1 MDTAASPNSLETNT
15 QKQSINGQAS
25 ENLEAWLL
33 SRHILTAS
41 QAELARREGSRLGL
55 SFSEIVQR
63 LGLVSGEELSEFRSV
78 RGQLRTATEFIQ
90 DGQLEGQQLS
100 LRRLSLDA
108 GLRSTLPAE
117 LCEKLTAIP
126 VAERDGRLWIA
137 CANPFD
143 LPTIKRLES
152 AARRTI
158 EVLPASERDIRL
170 AINRNYRVRDE
181 LYEAVGAF
189 IQMDAEALNEQS
201 QDDLPMIRLAEQIL
215 MHAATREASDV
226 HLHPEER
233 FFRIRLRVDGV
244 LEEGL
249 LLPSAIQSAL
259 TARFKIL
266 AGMDIAEDRLP
277 QDGRIRF
284 AVGGEEIDV
293 RVSSLPSSNG
303 ESVVMRLL
311 DQSRLKLELAT
322 LGFSQ
327 TQQSEFEDVLD
338 QPHGVFLITGPTGSG
353 KTTTLYTLLSMVD
366 AEERS
371 VFTLEDPIE
380 YRLPLIRQ
388 TQIKDE
394 IGLSFANGLRTL
406 LRQDPDV
413 ILVGETRDQV
423 TAELMIR
430 AALTGHLV
438 FSTLHTNDAISA
450 VPRLVDLGIPN
461 YLLSSSLLGLSAQRL
476 ARRLC
481 PVCRSKKVIE
491 PEEFVKMGGKIANQE
506 PVEVFEAVGCQACG
520 EKGYSGRISLAEIIR
535 IDSDLRERIDANESS
550 AKLSNYLKEK
560 GVTFMRED
568 GMLKAVG
575 GLTSIDEVTRVVQ
588 LDSSSN
594 RANAE
599 F

>member
-1 MDTAASPNSLETNT
+1 METNP
-15 QKQSINGQAS
+15 QIQSINGQAS

-33 SRHILTAS
+33 SRSILTTS
-41 QAELARREGSRLGL
+41 QAELAQREGARLGL
-55 SFSEIVQR
+55 SFSEVIQR
-63 LGLVSGEELSEFRSV
+63 LGLVTSEELSEFRSM
-78 RGQLRTATEFIQ
+78 RGQLRTATDFIQ

-100 LRRLSLDA
+100 LRRLSLDE
-108 GLRSTLPAE
+108 GLRATLPAE
-117 LCEKLTAIP
+117 LCEKLSAIP

-137 CANPFD
+137 CANPFH
-143 LPTIKRLES
+143 LPTIKRLET
-152 AARRTI
+152 AAQREI
-158 EVLPASERDIRL
+158 EVLPASETDIRL
-170 AINRNYRVRDE
+170 AINRNYKARDE
-181 LYEAVGAF
+181 LYDAVGAF

-201 QDDLPMIRLAEQIL
+201 QDDPPMIRLAEQIL
-215 MHAATREASDV
+215 MHAATREASDI

-249 LLPSAIQSAL
+249 LLPSAIRSAL

-284 AVGGEEIDV
+284 AVGSEEIDV

-322 LGFSQ
+322 LGFSE
-327 TQQSEFEDVLD
+327 TQQREFEDVLE

-413 ILVGETRDQV
+413 ILVGETRDQI

-450 VPRLVDLGIPN
+450 VPRLKDLGIPS
-461 YLLSSSLLGLSAQRL
+461 YLLSSSLIGLSAQRL

-481 PVCRSKKVIE
+481 PVCKS
-491 PEEFVKMGGKIANQE
+491 EESLRPDAWLALGGDPRETNVTVYK
-506 PVEVFEAVGCQACG
+506 AVGCQACSQ
-520 EKGYSGRISLAEIIR
+520 KGYNGRISLAEIIR
-535 IDSDLRERIDANESS
+535 IDSDLRKQIDDLVPTSQL
-550 AKLSNYLKEK
+550 KRYLYEQ
-560 GVTFMRED
+560 GVVLMRKD
-568 GMLKAVG
+568 GLLKAEA
-575 GLTSIDEVTRVVQ
+575 GLTSIEEVGRVIQ
-588 LDSSSN
+588 LE
-594 RANAE
+594 AH
-599 F
+599 

>member
-1 MDTAASPNSLETNT
+1 METNP
-15 QKQSINGQAS
+15 QIQSINGQAS

-33 SRHILTAS
+33 SRSILTTS
-41 QAELARREGSRLGL
+41 QAELAQREGARLGL
-55 SFSEIVQR
+55 SFSEVIQR
-63 LGLVSGEELSEFRSV
+63 LGLVTSEELSEFRSM
-78 RGQLRTATEFIQ
+78 RGQLRTATDFIQ
-90 DGQLEGQQLS
+90 DGQVEGQQLS
-100 LRRLSLDA
+100 LRRLSLDEE
-108 GLRSTLPAE
+108 LRATLPAE
-117 LCEKLTAIP
+117 LCEKLSAIP

-137 CANPFD
+137 CANPFH
-143 LPTIKRLES
+143 LPTIKRLET
-152 AARRTI
+152 AAQREI
-158 EVLPASERDIRL
+158 EVLPASETDIRL
-170 AINRNYRVRDE
+170 AINRNYKARDE
-181 LYEAVGAF
+181 LYDAVGAF

-201 QDDLPMIRLAEQIL
+201 QDDPPMIRLAEQIL
-215 MHAATREASDV
+215 MHAATREASDI

-249 LLPSAIQSAL
+249 LLPSAIRSAL

-284 AVGGEEIDV
+284 AVGSEEIDV

-322 LGFSQ
+322 LGFSE
-327 TQQSEFEDVLD
+327 TQQREFEDVLE

-413 ILVGETRDQV
+413 ILVGETRDQI

-450 VPRLVDLGIPN
+450 VPRLKDLGIPS
-461 YLLSSSLLGLSAQRL
+461 YLLSSSLIGLSAQRL

-481 PVCRSKKVIE
+481 PVCKS
-491 PEEFVKMGGKIANQE
+491 EESLRPDAWLALGGDPRETNVTVYK
-506 PVEVFEAVGCQACG
+506 AVGCQACSQ
-520 EKGYSGRISLAEIIR
+520 KGYNGRISLAEIIR
-535 IDSDLRERIDANESS
+535 IDSDLRKQIDDLVPTSQL
-550 AKLSNYLKEK
+550 KRYLYEQ
-560 GVTFMRED
+560 GAVLMRKD
-568 GMLKAVG
+568 GLLKAEA
-575 GLTSIDEVTRVVQ
+575 GLTSIEEVGRVIQ
-588 LDSSSN
+588 LE
-594 RANAE
+594 AH
-599 F
+599 

>member
-1 MDTAASPNSLETNT
+1 METNP
-15 QKQSINGQAS
+15 QIQSINGQAS

-33 SRHILTAS
+33 SRSILTTS
-41 QAELARREGSRLGL
+41 QAELAQREGARLGL
-55 SFSEIVQR
+55 SFSEVIQR
-63 LGLVSGEELSEFRSV
+63 LGLVTSEELSEFRSM
-78 RGQLRTATEFIQ
+78 RGQLRTATDFIQ

-100 LRRLSLDA
+100 LRRLSLDEE
-108 GLRSTLPAE
+108 LRATLPAE
-117 LCEKLTAIP
+117 LCEKLSAIP

-137 CANPFD
+137 CANPFH
-143 LPTIKRLES
+143 LPTIKRLET
-152 AARRTI
+152 AAQREI
-158 EVLPASERDIRL
+158 EVLPASETDIRL
-170 AINRNYRVRDE
+170 AINRNYKARDE
-181 LYEAVGAF
+181 LYDAVGAF

-201 QDDLPMIRLAEQIL
+201 QDDPPMIRLAEQIL
-215 MHAATREASDV
+215 MHAATREASDI

-249 LLPSAIQSAL
+249 LLPSAIRSAL

-284 AVGGEEIDV
+284 AVGSEEIDV

-322 LGFSQ
+322 LGFSE
-327 TQQSEFEDVLD
+327 TQQREFEDVLE

-413 ILVGETRDQV
+413 ILVGETRDQI

-450 VPRLVDLGIPN
+450 VPRLKDLGIPS
-461 YLLSSSLLGLSAQRL
+461 YLLSSSLIGLSAQRL

-481 PVCRSKKVIE
+481 PVCKS
-491 PEEFVKMGGKIANQE
+491 EESLRPDAWLALGGDPRETNVTVYK
-506 PVEVFEAVGCQACG
+506 AVGCQACSQ
-520 EKGYSGRISLAEIIR
+520 KGYNGRISLAEIIR
-535 IDSDLRERIDANESS
+535 IDSDLRKQIDDLVPTSQL
-550 AKLSNYLKEK
+550 KRYLYEQ
-560 GVTFMRED
+560 GVVLMRKD
-568 GMLKAVG
+568 GLLKAEA
-575 GLTSIDEVTRVVQ
+575 GLTSIEEVGRVIQ
-588 LDSSSN
+588 LE
-594 RANAE
+594 AH
-599 F
+599 

>member
-1 MDTAASPNSLETNT
+1 METNP
-15 QKQSINGQAS
+15 QIQSINGQAS

-33 SRHILTAS
+33 SRSILTTS
-41 QAELARREGSRLGL
+41 QAELAQREGARLGL
-55 SFSEIVQR
+55 SFSEVIQR
-63 LGLVSGEELSEFRSV
+63 LGLVTSEELSEFRSM
-78 RGQLRTATEFIQ
+78 RGQLRTATDFIQ
-90 DGQLEGQQLS
+90 DGQVEGQQLS
-100 LRRLSLDA
+100 LRRLSLDE
-108 GLRSTLPAE
+108 GLRATLPAE
-117 LCEKLTAIP
+117 LCEKLSAIP

-137 CANPFD
+137 CANPFH
-143 LPTIKRLES
+143 LPTIKRLET
-152 AARRTI
+152 AAQREI
-158 EVLPASERDIRL
+158 EVLPASETDIRL
-170 AINRNYRVRDE
+170 AINRNYKARDE
-181 LYEAVGAF
+181 LYDAVGAF

-201 QDDLPMIRLAEQIL
+201 QDDPPMIRLAEQIL
-215 MHAATREASDV
+215 MHAATREASDI

-249 LLPSAIQSAL
+249 LLPSAIRSAL

-284 AVGGEEIDV
+284 AVGSEEIDV

-322 LGFSQ
+322 LGFSE
-327 TQQSEFEDVLD
+327 TQQREFEDVLE

-413 ILVGETRDQV
+413 ILVGETRDQI

-450 VPRLVDLGIPN
+450 VPRLKDLGIPS
-461 YLLSSSLLGLSAQRL
+461 YLLSSSLIGLSAQRL

-481 PVCRSKKVIE
+481 PVCKS
-491 PEEFVKMGGKIANQE
+491 EESLRPDAWLALGGDPRDTNVTVYK
-506 PVEVFEAVGCQACG
+506 AVGCQACSQ
-520 EKGYSGRISLAEIIR
+520 KGYNGRISLAEIIR
-535 IDSDLRERIDANESS
+535 IDSDLRKQIDDLVPTSQL
-550 AKLSNYLKEK
+550 KRYLYEQ
-560 GVTFMRED
+560 GVVLMRKD
-568 GMLKAVG
+568 GLLKAEA
-575 GLTSIDEVTRVVQ
+575 GLTSIEEVGRVIQ
-588 LDSSSN
+588 LE
-594 RANAE
+594 AH
-599 F
+599 

>member
-1 MDTAASPNSLETNT
+1 M
-15 QKQSINGQAS
+15 
-25 ENLEAWLL
+25 
-33 SRHILTAS
+33 SRHILTTS
-41 QAELARREGSRLGL
+41 QAELAQREGARLGL
-55 SFSEIVQR
+55 SFSEVIQR
-63 LGLVSGEELSEFRSV
+63 LGLVASEELSEFRSM
-78 RGQLRTATEFIQ
+78 RGQLRTATDFIQ

-100 LRRLSLDA
+100 LRRLSLDE
-108 GLRSTLPAE
+108 GLRATLPAE
-117 LCEKLTAIP
+117 LCEKLSAIP

-137 CANPFD
+137 CANPFH
-143 LPTIKRLES
+143 LPTIKRLET
-152 AARRTI
+152 AAQREI
-158 EVLPASERDIRL
+158 EVLPASETDIRL
-170 AINRNYRVRDE
+170 AINRNYKARDE
-181 LYEAVGAF
+181 LYDAVGAF

-201 QDDLPMIRLAEQIL
+201 QDDPPMIRLAEQIL

-249 LLPSAIQSAL
+249 LLPSAIRSAL

-284 AVGGEEIDV
+284 AVGSEEIDV

-322 LGFSQ
+322 LGFSE
-327 TQQSEFEDVLD
+327 TQQREFEDVLE

-413 ILVGETRDQV
+413 ILVGETRDQI

-450 VPRLVDLGIPN
+450 VPRLKDLGIPS
-461 YLLSSSLLGLSAQRL
+461 YLLSSSLIGLSAQRL

-481 PVCRSKKVIE
+481 PVCKS
-491 PEEFVKMGGKIANQE
+491 EESLSPDAWLALGGDTRETNVTVYK
-506 PVEVFEAVGCQACG
+506 AVGCQACSQ
-520 EKGYSGRISLAEIIR
+520 KGYNGRISLAEIIR
-535 IDSDLRERIDANESS
+535 IDSDLRKQIDDLVPTSQL
-550 AKLSNYLKEK
+550 KRYLYEQ
-560 GVTFMRED
+560 GAVLMRKD
-568 GMLKAVG
+568 GLLKAEA
-575 GLTSIDEVTRVVQ
+575 GLTSIEEVGRVIQ
-588 LDSSSN
+588 LE
-594 RANAE
+594 AH
-599 F
+599 

>member
-1 MDTAASPNSLETNT
+1 METNP
-15 QKQSINGQAS
+15 QIQSINGQAS

-33 SRHILTAS
+33 SRHILTTS
-41 QAELARREGSRLGL
+41 QAELAQREGARLGL
-55 SFSEIVQR
+55 SFSEVIQR
-63 LGLVSGEELSEFRSV
+63 LGLVTSEELSEFRSM
-78 RGQLRTATEFIQ
+78 RGQLRTATDFIQ
-90 DGQLEGQQLS
+90 DGQVEGQQLS
-100 LRRLSLDA
+100 LRRLSLDE
-108 GLRSTLPAE
+108 GLRATLPAE
-117 LCEKLTAIP
+117 LCEKLSAIP

-137 CANPFD
+137 CANPFH
-143 LPTIKRLES
+143 LPTIKRLET
-152 AARRTI
+152 AAQREI
-158 EVLPASERDIRL
+158 EVLPASETDIRL
-170 AINRNYRVRDE
+170 AINRNYKARDE
-181 LYEAVGAF
+181 LYDAVGAF

-201 QDDLPMIRLAEQIL
+201 QDDPPMIRLAEQIL

-249 LLPSAIQSAL
+249 LLPSAIRSAL

-284 AVGGEEIDV
+284 AVGSEEIDV

-322 LGFSQ
+322 LGFSE
-327 TQQSEFEDVLD
+327 TQQREFEDVLE

-413 ILVGETRDQV
+413 ILVGETRDQI

-450 VPRLVDLGIPN
+450 VPRLKDLGIPS
-461 YLLSSSLLGLSAQRL
+461 YLLSSSLIGLSAQRL

-481 PVCRSKKVIE
+481 PVCKS
-491 PEEFVKMGGKIANQE
+491 EESLRPDAWLALGGDPRENNVTVYK
-506 PVEVFEAVGCQACG
+506 AVGCQACSQ
-520 EKGYSGRISLAEIIR
+520 KGYNGRISLAEIIR
-535 IDSDLRERIDANESS
+535 IDSDLRKQIDDLVPTSQL
-550 AKLSNYLKEK
+550 KRYLYEQ
-560 GVTFMRED
+560 GVVLMRKD
-568 GMLKAVG
+568 GLLKAEA
-575 GLTSIDEVTRVVQ
+575 GLTSIEEVGRVIQ
-588 LDSSSN
+588 LE
-594 RANAE
+594 AH
-599 F
+599 

>member
-1 MDTAASPNSLETNT
+1 M
-15 QKQSINGQAS
+15 
-25 ENLEAWLL
+25 EAWLL
-33 SRHILTAS
+33 SERILTAS
-41 QAELARREGSRLGL
+41 QAELARREGERLGL
-55 SFSEIVQR
+55 NFSEIVQR
-63 LGLVSGEELSEFRSV
+63 LGLVSSEELSQFRSI

-90 DGQLEGQQLS
+90 EGQAKGQQLS
-100 LRRLSLDA
+100 LRRLSLDDN
-108 GLRSTLPAE
+108 LRDKLSAD
-117 LCEKLTAIP
+117 LCDKLIAIP
-126 VAERDGRLWIA
+126 LAERDGCLRIA

-143 LPTIKRLES
+143 LPTLKRLET
-152 AARRTI
+152 AVGQPI
-158 EVLPASERDIRL
+158 EALPASETDIRL
-170 AINRNYRVRDE
+170 AINRNYTARDE

-189 IQMDAEALNEQS
+189 IQMDAKALDEQS
-201 QDDLPMIRLAEQIL
+201 QDDPPMIRLAEQIL

-233 FFRIRLRVDGV
+233 FFRIRLRADGV

-249 LLPSAIQSAL
+249 LLPSAIRSAL

-266 AGMDIAEDRLP
+266 AGMDTAEDRLP

-284 AVGGEEIDV
+284 AIGSEEIDV

-303 ESVVMRLL
+303 ESIVMRLL
-311 DQSRLKLELAT
+311 DQSRLKLDLPI
-322 LGFSQ
+322 LGFSKDQQ
-327 TQQSEFEDVLD
+327 TEFSDILD

-353 KTTTLYTLLSMVD
+353 KTTTLYALLSMID
-366 AEERS
+366 AEARS

-394 IGLSFANGLRTL
+394 IGLSFASGLRTL

-450 VPRLVDLGIPN
+450 VPRLTDLGIPP

-481 PVCRSKKVIE
+481 PICKTE
-491 PEEFVKMGGKIANQE
+491 HTLTPEEWVALGGAPVDANVTLYQ
-506 PVEVFEAVGCQACG
+506 AVGCQACG
-520 EKGYSGRISLAEIIR
+520 QKGYSGRISLAEIIR
-535 IDSDLRERIDANESS
+535 IDAGLQQRIDDQQPTS
-550 AKLSNYLKEK
+550 KLKRYLKEQ
-560 GVTFMRED
+560 GVILMRQD
-568 GMLKAVG
+568 GLMKAQA
-575 GLTSIDEVTRVVQ
+575 GLTSVEEVGRVVQ
-588 LDSSSN
+588 LEVGEALDD
-594 RANAE
+594 A
-599 F
+599 

>member
-1 MDTAASPNSLETNT
+1 M
-15 QKQSINGQAS
+15 
-25 ENLEAWLL
+25 
-33 SRHILTAS
+33 SRSILTTS
-41 QAELARREGSRLGL
+41 QAELAQREGARLGL
-55 SFSEIVQR
+55 SFSEVIQR
-63 LGLVSGEELSEFRSV
+63 LGLVTSEELSEFRSM
-78 RGQLRTATEFIQ
+78 RGQLRTATDFIQ

-100 LRRLSLDA
+100 LRRLSLDE
-108 GLRSTLPAE
+108 GLRATLPAE
-117 LCEKLTAIP
+117 LCEKLSAIP

-137 CANPFD
+137 CANPFH
-143 LPTIKRLES
+143 LPTIKRLET
-152 AARRTI
+152 AAQREI
-158 EVLPASERDIRL
+158 EVLPASETDIRL
-170 AINRNYRVRDE
+170 AINRNYKARDE
-181 LYEAVGAF
+181 LYDAVGAF

-201 QDDLPMIRLAEQIL
+201 QDDPPMIRLAEQIL

-249 LLPSAIQSAL
+249 LLPSAIRSAL

-284 AVGGEEIDV
+284 AVGSEEIDV

-322 LGFSQ
+322 LGFSE
-327 TQQSEFEDVLD
+327 TQQREFEDVLE

-413 ILVGETRDQV
+413 ILVGETRDQI

-450 VPRLVDLGIPN
+450 VPRLKDLGIPS
-461 YLLSSSLLGLSAQRL
+461 YLLSSSLIGLSAQRL

-481 PVCRSKKVIE
+481 PVCKS
-491 PEEFVKMGGKIANQE
+491 EESLRPDAWLALGGDPRDTNVTVYK
-506 PVEVFEAVGCQACG
+506 AVGCQACSQ
-520 EKGYSGRISLAEIIR
+520 KGYNGRISLAEIIR
-535 IDSDLRERIDANESS
+535 IDSDLRKQIDDLVPTSQL
-550 AKLSNYLKEK
+550 KRYLYEQ
-560 GVTFMRED
+560 GVVLMRKD
-568 GMLKAVG
+568 GLLKAEA
-575 GLTSIDEVTRVVQ
+575 GLTSIEEVGRVIQ
-588 LDSSSN
+588 LE
-594 RANAE
+594 AH
-599 F
+599 

>member
-1 MDTAASPNSLETNT
+1 M
-15 QKQSINGQAS
+15 
-25 ENLEAWLL
+25 EAWLV
-33 SRHILTAS
+33 SECILTYS
-41 QAELARREGSRLGL
+41 QANLAQREANRLGL
-55 SFSEIVQR
+55 SFSDIVQK
-63 LGLVSGEELSEFRSV
+63 LGLVTSEEISRFRSV
-78 RGQLRTATEFIQ
+78 RGKLRTATEFIQ
-90 DGQLEGQQLS
+90 EGQIEGQSLS
-100 LRRLSLDA
+100 LRRLSLDDS
-108 GLRSTLPAE
+108 LRAKLSPD
-117 LCEKLTAIP
+117 LCEKLIAIP
-126 VAERDGRLWIA
+126 VAERDGCLWIA

-143 LPTIKRLES
+143 LPTIKRLET
-152 AARRTI
+152 AAKQPI
-158 EVLPASERDIRL
+158 EVLPASETDIRL
-170 AINRNYRVRDE
+170 AINRNFTVSDE

-189 IQMDAEALNEQS
+189 LQMDADALNEQS
-201 QDDLPMIRLAEQIL
+201 QDDPPMIRLAEQIL

-249 LLPSAIQSAL
+249 LLPSAIRSAL

-266 AGMDIAEDRLP
+266 AGMDTAEDRLP

-284 AVGGEEIDV
+284 NIGTEEIDV

-311 DQSRLKLELAT
+311 DQSRLKLELST
-322 LGFSQ
+322 LGFSAE
-327 TQQSEFEDVLD
+327 QQKGFSNILE

-353 KTTTLYTLLSMVD
+353 KTTTLYTLLSMID

-388 TQIKDE
+388 TQVKDE
-394 IGLSFANGLRTL
+394 IGLSFASGLRTL

-450 VPRLVDLGIPN
+450 IPRLTDLGIPP

-481 PVCRSKKVIE
+481 PVCKEAVNLS
-491 PEEFVKMGGKIANQE
+491 PEEWRSLGGRPVDEQVKVYR
-506 PVEVFEAVGCQACG
+506 PVGCQACG
-520 EKGYSGRISLAEIIR
+520 HKGYNGRISLAEIIM
-535 IDSDLRERIDANESS
+535 IDAGLQMLIDNEEPTS
-550 AKLSNYLKEK
+550 KMKQYLQNQ
-560 GVTFMRED
+560 GVDFMRQD
-568 GMLKAVG
+568 GLAKARS
-575 GLTSIDEVTRVVQ
+575 GLTSIEEVGRIIQLAAEDLEAVQ
-588 LDSSSN
+588 
-594 RANAE
+594 
-599 F
+599 

>member
-1 MDTAASPNSLETNT
+1 M
-15 QKQSINGQAS
+15 
-25 ENLEAWLL
+25 
-33 SRHILTAS
+33 SRHILTTS
-41 QAELARREGSRLGL
+41 QAELAQREGARLGL
-55 SFSEIVQR
+55 SFSEVIQR
-63 LGLVSGEELSEFRSV
+63 LGLVTSEELSEFRSM
-78 RGQLRTATEFIQ
+78 RGQLRTATDFIQ

-100 LRRLSLDA
+100 LRRLSLDE
-108 GLRSTLPAE
+108 GLRATLPAE
-117 LCEKLTAIP
+117 LCEKLSAIP

-137 CANPFD
+137 CANPFH
-143 LPTIKRLES
+143 LPTIKRLET
-152 AARRTI
+152 AAQREI
-158 EVLPASERDIRL
+158 EVLPASETDIRL
-170 AINRNYRVRDE
+170 AINRNYKARDE
-181 LYEAVGAF
+181 LYDAVGAF

-201 QDDLPMIRLAEQIL
+201 HDDPPMIRLAEQIL

-233 FFRIRLRVDGV
+233 FLRIRLRVDGV

-249 LLPSAIQSAL
+249 LLPSAIRSAL

-284 AVGGEEIDV
+284 AVGSEEIDV

-322 LGFSQ
+322 LGFSE
-327 TQQSEFEDVLD
+327 TQQREFEDVLE

-413 ILVGETRDQV
+413 ILVGETRDQI

-450 VPRLVDLGIPN
+450 VPRLKDLGIPS
-461 YLLSSSLLGLSAQRL
+461 YLLSSSLIGLSAQRL

-481 PVCRSKKVIE
+481 PVCKS
-491 PEEFVKMGGKIANQE
+491 EESLSPDAWLALGGDTRETNVTVYK
-506 PVEVFEAVGCQACG
+506 AVGCQACSQ
-520 EKGYSGRISLAEIIR
+520 KGYNGRISLAEIIR
-535 IDSDLRERIDANESS
+535 IDSDLRKQIDDLVPTSQL
-550 AKLSNYLKEK
+550 KRYLYEQ
-560 GVTFMRED
+560 GAVLMRKD
-568 GMLKAVG
+568 GLLKAEA
-575 GLTSIDEVTRVVQ
+575 GLTSIEEVGRVIQ
-588 LDSSSN
+588 LE
-594 RANAE
+594 AH
-599 F
+599 

>member
-1 MDTAASPNSLETNT
+1 M
-15 QKQSINGQAS
+15 
-25 ENLEAWLL
+25 
-33 SRHILTAS
+33 SRSILTTS
-41 QAELARREGSRLGL
+41 QAELAQREGARLGL
-55 SFSEIVQR
+55 SFSEVIQR
-63 LGLVSGEELSEFRSV
+63 LGLVTSEELSEFRSM
-78 RGQLRTATEFIQ
+78 RGQLRTATDFIQ
-90 DGQLEGQQLS
+90 DGQVEGQQLS
-100 LRRLSLDA
+100 LRRLSLDE
-108 GLRSTLPAE
+108 GLRATLPAE
-117 LCEKLTAIP
+117 LCEKLSAIP

-137 CANPFD
+137 CANPFH
-143 LPTIKRLES
+143 LPTIKRLET
-152 AARRTI
+152 AAQREI
-158 EVLPASERDIRL
+158 EVLPASETDIRL
-170 AINRNYRVRDE
+170 AINRNYKARDE
-181 LYEAVGAF
+181 LYDAVGAF

-201 QDDLPMIRLAEQIL
+201 QDDPPMIRLAEQIL
-215 MHAATREASDV
+215 MHAATREASDI

-249 LLPSAIQSAL
+249 LLPSAIRSAL

-284 AVGGEEIDV
+284 AVGSEEIDV

-322 LGFSQ
+322 LGFSE
-327 TQQSEFEDVLD
+327 TQQREFEDVLE

-413 ILVGETRDQV
+413 ILVGETRDQI

-450 VPRLVDLGIPN
+450 VPRLKDLGIPS
-461 YLLSSSLLGLSAQRL
+461 YLLSSSLIGLSAQRL

-481 PVCRSKKVIE
+481 PVCKS
-491 PEEFVKMGGKIANQE
+491 EESLRPDAWLALGGDPRDTNVTVYK
-506 PVEVFEAVGCQACG
+506 AVGCQACSQ
-520 EKGYSGRISLAEIIR
+520 KGYNGRISLAEIIR
-535 IDSDLRERIDANESS
+535 IDSDLRKQIDDLVPTSQL
-550 AKLSNYLKEK
+550 KRYLYEQ
-560 GVTFMRED
+560 GVVLMRKD
-568 GMLKAVG
+568 GLLKAEA
-575 GLTSIDEVTRVVQ
+575 GLTSIEEVGRVIQ
-588 LDSSSN
+588 LE
-594 RANAE
+594 AH
-599 F
+599 

>member
-1 MDTAASPNSLETNT
+1 M
-15 QKQSINGQAS
+15 
-25 ENLEAWLL
+25 
-33 SRHILTAS
+33 SRHILTTS
-41 QAELARREGSRLGL
+41 QAELAQREGARLGL
-55 SFSEIVQR
+55 SFSEVIQR
-63 LGLVSGEELSEFRSV
+63 LGLVTSEELSEFRSM
-78 RGQLRTATEFIQ
+78 RGQLRTATDFIQ

-100 LRRLSLDA
+100 LRRLSLDE
-108 GLRSTLPAE
+108 GLRATLPAE
-117 LCEKLTAIP
+117 LCEKLSAIP

-137 CANPFD
+137 CANPFH
-143 LPTIKRLES
+143 LPTIKRLET
-152 AARRTI
+152 AAQREI
-158 EVLPASERDIRL
+158 EVLPASETDIRL
-170 AINRNYRVRDE
+170 AINRNYKARDE
-181 LYEAVGAF
+181 LYDAVGAF

-201 QDDLPMIRLAEQIL
+201 QDDPPMIRLAEQIL

-249 LLPSAIQSAL
+249 LLPSAIRSAL

-284 AVGGEEIDV
+284 AVGSEEIDV

-322 LGFSQ
+322 LGFSE
-327 TQQSEFEDVLD
+327 TQQREFEDVLE

-413 ILVGETRDQV
+413 ILVGETRDQI

-450 VPRLVDLGIPN
+450 VPRLKDLGIPS
-461 YLLSSSLLGLSAQRL
+461 YLLSSSLIGLSAQRL

-481 PVCRSKKVIE
+481 PVCKS
-491 PEEFVKMGGKIANQE
+491 EESLSPDAWLALGGDTRETNVTVYK
-506 PVEVFEAVGCQACG
+506 AVGCQACSQ
-520 EKGYSGRISLAEIIR
+520 KGYNGRISLAEIIR
-535 IDSDLRERIDANESS
+535 IDSDLRKQIDDLVPTSQL
-550 AKLSNYLKEK
+550 KRYLYEQ
-560 GVTFMRED
+560 GAVLMRKD
-568 GMLKAVG
+568 GLLKAEA
-575 GLTSIDEVTRVVQ
+575 GLTSIEEVGRVIQ
-588 LDSSSN
+588 LE
-594 RANAE
+594 AH
-599 F
+599 

>member
-1 MDTAASPNSLETNT
+1 LETNP
-15 QKQSINGQAS
+15 QIQSINGQAS

-41 QAELARREGSRLGL
+41 QAELAQREGARLGL
-55 SFSEIVQR
+55 SFSEVIQR
-63 LGLVSGEELSEFRSV
+63 LGLVTSEELSEFRSM
-78 RGQLRTATEFIQ
+78 RGQLRTATDFIQ

-100 LRRLSLDA
+100 LRRLSLDE
-108 GLRSTLPAE
+108 GLRATLPAE
-117 LCEKLTAIP
+117 LCEKLSAIP

-137 CANPFD
+137 CANPFH
-143 LPTIKRLES
+143 LPTIKRLET
-152 AARRTI
+152 AAQREI
-158 EVLPASERDIRL
+158 EVLPASETDIRL
-170 AINRNYRVRDE
+170 AINRNYKARDE
-181 LYEAVGAF
+181 LYDAVGAF

-201 QDDLPMIRLAEQIL
+201 QDDPPMIRLAEQIL

-249 LLPSAIQSAL
+249 LLPSAIRSAL

-284 AVGGEEIDV
+284 AVGSEEIDV

-322 LGFSQ
+322 LGFSE
-327 TQQSEFEDVLD
+327 TQQREFEDVLE

-413 ILVGETRDQV
+413 ILVGETRDQI

-450 VPRLVDLGIPN
+450 VPRLKDLGIPS
-461 YLLSSSLLGLSAQRL
+461 YLLSSSLIGLSAQRL

-481 PVCRSKKVIE
+481 PVCKS
-491 PEEFVKMGGKIANQE
+491 EESLSPDAWLALGGDTRETNVTVYK
-506 PVEVFEAVGCQACG
+506 AVGCQACSQ
-520 EKGYSGRISLAEIIR
+520 KGYNGRISLAEIIR
-535 IDSDLRERIDANESS
+535 IDSDLRKQIDDLVPTSQL
-550 AKLSNYLKEK
+550 KRYLYEQ
-560 GVTFMRED
+560 GAVLMRKD
-568 GMLKAVG
+568 GLLKAEA
-575 GLTSIDEVTRVVQ
+575 GLTSIEEVGRVIQ
-588 LDSSSN
+588 LE
-594 RANAE
+594 AH
-599 F
+599 

>member
-1 MDTAASPNSLETNT
+1 METNP
-15 QKQSINGQAS
+15 QIQSINGQAS

-33 SRHILTAS
+33 SRSILTTS
-41 QAELARREGSRLGL
+41 QAELAQREGARLGL
-55 SFSEIVQR
+55 SFSEVIQR
-63 LGLVSGEELSEFRSV
+63 LGLVTSEELSEFRSM
-78 RGQLRTATEFIQ
+78 RGQLRTATDFIQ

-100 LRRLSLDA
+100 LRRLSLDE
-108 GLRSTLPAE
+108 GLRATLPAE
-117 LCEKLTAIP
+117 LCEKLSAIP

-137 CANPFD
+137 CANPFH
-143 LPTIKRLES
+143 LPTIKRLET
-152 AARRTI
+152 AAQREI
-158 EVLPASERDIRL
+158 EVLPASETDIRL
-170 AINRNYRVRDE
+170 AINRNYKARDE
-181 LYEAVGAF
+181 LYDAVGAF

-201 QDDLPMIRLAEQIL
+201 QDDPPMIRLAEQIL
-215 MHAATREASDV
+215 MHAATREASDI

-249 LLPSAIQSAL
+249 LLPSAIRSAL

-284 AVGGEEIDV
+284 AVGSEEIDV

-322 LGFSQ
+322 LGFSE
-327 TQQSEFEDVLD
+327 TQQREFEDVLE

-413 ILVGETRDQV
+413 ILVGETRDQI

-450 VPRLVDLGIPN
+450 VPRLKDLGIPS
-461 YLLSSSLLGLSAQRL
+461 YLLSSSLIGLSAQRL

-481 PVCRSKKVIE
+481 PVCKS
-491 PEEFVKMGGKIANQE
+491 EESLRPDAWLALGGDPRDTNVTVYK
-506 PVEVFEAVGCQACG
+506 AVGCQACSQ
-520 EKGYSGRISLAEIIR
+520 KGYNGRISLAEIIR
-535 IDSDLRERIDANESS
+535 IDSNLRKQIDDLVPTSQLKR
-550 AKLSNYLKEK
+550 YLYEQ
-560 GVTFMRED
+560 GVVLMRKD
-568 GMLKAVG
+568 GLLKAEA
-575 GLTSIDEVTRVVQ
+575 GLTSIEEVGRVIQ
-588 LDSSSN
+588 LE
-594 RANAE
+594 AH
-599 F
+599 

>member
-1 MDTAASPNSLETNT
+1 LETNP
-15 QKQSINGQAS
+15 QIQSINGQAS

-33 SRHILTAS
+33 SRSILTTS
-41 QAELARREGSRLGL
+41 QAELAQREGARLGL
-55 SFSEIVQR
+55 SFSEVIQR
-63 LGLVSGEELSEFRSV
+63 LGLVTSEELSEFRSM
-78 RGQLRTATEFIQ
+78 RGQLRTATDFIQ

-100 LRRLSLDA
+100 LRRLSLDE
-108 GLRSTLPAE
+108 GLRATLPAE
-117 LCEKLTAIP
+117 LCEKLSAIP

-137 CANPFD
+137 CANPFH
-143 LPTIKRLES
+143 LPTIKRLET
-152 AARRTI
+152 AAQREI
-158 EVLPASERDIRL
+158 EVLPASETDIRL
-170 AINRNYRVRDE
+170 AINRNYKARDE
-181 LYEAVGAF
+181 LYDAVGAF

-201 QDDLPMIRLAEQIL
+201 QDDPPMIRLAEQIL
-215 MHAATREASDV
+215 MHAATREASDI

-249 LLPSAIQSAL
+249 LLPSAIRSAL

-284 AVGGEEIDV
+284 AVGSEEIDV

-322 LGFSQ
+322 LGFSE
-327 TQQSEFEDVLD
+327 TQQREFEDVLE

-413 ILVGETRDQV
+413 ILVGETRDQI

-450 VPRLVDLGIPN
+450 VPRLKDLGIPS
-461 YLLSSSLLGLSAQRL
+461 YLLSSSLIGLSAQRL

-481 PVCRSKKVIE
+481 PVCKS
-491 PEEFVKMGGKIANQE
+491 EESLRPDAWLALGGDPRDTNVTVYK
-506 PVEVFEAVGCQACG
+506 AVGCQACSQ
-520 EKGYSGRISLAEIIR
+520 KGYNGRISLAEIIR
-535 IDSDLRERIDANESS
+535 IDSDLRKQIDDLVPTSQL
-550 AKLSNYLKEK
+550 KRYLYEQ
-560 GVTFMRED
+560 GVVLMRKD
-568 GMLKAVG
+568 GLLKAEA
-575 GLTSIDEVTRVVQ
+575 GLTSIEEVGRVIQ
-588 LDSSSN
+588 LE
-594 RANAE
+594 AH
-599 F
+599 

>member
-1 MDTAASPNSLETNT
+1 METNP
-15 QKQSINGQAS
+15 QIQSINGQAS

-33 SRHILTAS
+33 SRSILTTS
-41 QAELARREGSRLGL
+41 QAELAQREGARLGL
-55 SFSEIVQR
+55 SFSEIIQR
-63 LGLVSGEELSEFRSV
+63 LGLVTSEELSEFRSM
-78 RGQLRTATEFIQ
+78 RGQLRTATDFIQ

-100 LRRLSLDA
+100 LRRLSLDE
-108 GLRSTLPAE
+108 GLRATLPAE
-117 LCEKLTAIP
+117 LCEKLSAIP

-137 CANPFD
+137 CANPFH
-143 LPTIKRLES
+143 LPTIKRLET
-152 AARRTI
+152 AAQREI
-158 EVLPASERDIRL
+158 EVLPASETDIRL
-170 AINRNYRVRDE
+170 AINRNYKARDE
-181 LYEAVGAF
+181 LYDAVGAF

-201 QDDLPMIRLAEQIL
+201 QDDPPMIRLAEQIL

-249 LLPSAIQSAL
+249 LLPSAIRSAL

-284 AVGGEEIDV
+284 AVGSEEIDV

-322 LGFSQ
+322 LGFSE
-327 TQQSEFEDVLD
+327 TQQREFEDVLE

-413 ILVGETRDQV
+413 ILVGETRDQI

-450 VPRLVDLGIPN
+450 VPRLKDLGIPS
-461 YLLSSSLLGLSAQRL
+461 YLLSSSLIGLSAQRL

-481 PVCRSKKVIE
+481 PVCKS
-491 PEEFVKMGGKIANQE
+491 EESLRPDAWLALGGDPRDTNVTVYK
-506 PVEVFEAVGCQACG
+506 AVGCQACSQ
-520 EKGYSGRISLAEIIR
+520 KGYNGRISLAEIIR
-535 IDSDLRERIDANESS
+535 IDSDLRKQIDDLVPTSQL
-550 AKLSNYLKEK
+550 KRYLYEQ
-560 GVTFMRED
+560 GVVLMRKD
-568 GMLKAVG
+568 GLLKAEA
-575 GLTSIDEVTRVVQ
+575 GLTSIEEVGRVIQ
-588 LDSSSN
+588 LE
-594 RANAE
+594 AH
-599 F
+599 

>member
-1 MDTAASPNSLETNT
+1 M
-15 QKQSINGQAS
+15 
-25 ENLEAWLL
+25 
-33 SRHILTAS
+33 SRSILTTS
-41 QAELARREGSRLGL
+41 QAELAQREGARLGL
-55 SFSEIVQR
+55 SFSEVIQR
-63 LGLVSGEELSEFRSV
+63 LGLVTSEELSEFRSM
-78 RGQLRTATEFIQ
+78 RGQLRTATDFIQ
-90 DGQLEGQQLS
+90 DGQVEGQQLS
-100 LRRLSLDA
+100 LRRLSLDEE
-108 GLRSTLPAE
+108 LRATLPAE
-117 LCEKLTAIP
+117 LCEKLSAIP

-137 CANPFD
+137 CANPFH
-143 LPTIKRLES
+143 LPTIKRLET
-152 AARRTI
+152 AAQQEI
-158 EVLPASERDIRL
+158 EVLPASETDIRL
-170 AINRNYRVRDE
+170 AINRNYKARDE
-181 LYEAVGAF
+181 LYDAVGAF

-201 QDDLPMIRLAEQIL
+201 QDDPPMIRLAEQIL
-215 MHAATREASDV
+215 MHAATREASDI

-249 LLPSAIQSAL
+249 LLPSAIRSAL

-284 AVGGEEIDV
+284 AVGSEEIDV

-322 LGFSQ
+322 LGFSE
-327 TQQSEFEDVLD
+327 TQQREFEDVLE

-413 ILVGETRDQV
+413 ILVGETRDQI

-450 VPRLVDLGIPN
+450 VPRLKDLGIPS
-461 YLLSSSLLGLSAQRL
+461 YLLSSSLIGLSAQRL

-481 PVCRSKKVIE
+481 PVCKS
-491 PEEFVKMGGKIANQE
+491 EESLRPDAWLALGGDPRETNVTVYK
-506 PVEVFEAVGCQACG
+506 AVGCQACSQ
-520 EKGYSGRISLAEIIR
+520 KGYNGRISLAEIIR
-535 IDSDLRERIDANESS
+535 IDSDLRKQIDDLVPTSQL
-550 AKLSNYLKEK
+550 KRYLYEQ
-560 GVTFMRED
+560 GVVLMRKD
-568 GMLKAVG
+568 GLLKAEA
-575 GLTSIDEVTRVVQ
+575 GLTSIEEVGRVIQ
-588 LDSSSN
+588 LE
-594 RANAE
+594 AH
-599 F
+599 

>member
-1 MDTAASPNSLETNT
+1 M
-15 QKQSINGQAS
+15 
-25 ENLEAWLL
+25 
-33 SRHILTAS
+33 SRSILTTS
-41 QAELARREGSRLGL
+41 QAELAQREGARLGL
-55 SFSEIVQR
+55 SFSEIIQR
-63 LGLVSGEELSEFRSV
+63 LGLVTSEELSEFRSM
-78 RGQLRTATEFIQ
+78 RGQLRTATDFIQ

-100 LRRLSLDA
+100 LRRLSLDE
-108 GLRSTLPAE
+108 GLRATLPAE
-117 LCEKLTAIP
+117 LCEKLSAIP

-137 CANPFD
+137 CANPFH
-143 LPTIKRLES
+143 LPTIKRLET
-152 AARRTI
+152 AAQREI
-158 EVLPASERDIRL
+158 EVLPASETDIRL
-170 AINRNYRVRDE
+170 AINRNYKARDE
-181 LYEAVGAF
+181 LYDAVGAF

-201 QDDLPMIRLAEQIL
+201 QDDPPMIRLAEQIL
-215 MHAATREASDV
+215 MHAATREASDI

-249 LLPSAIQSAL
+249 LLPSAIRSAL

-284 AVGGEEIDV
+284 AVGSEEIDV

-322 LGFSQ
+322 LGFSE
-327 TQQSEFEDVLD
+327 TQQREFEDVLE

-413 ILVGETRDQV
+413 ILVGETRDQI

-450 VPRLVDLGIPN
+450 VPRLKDLGIPS
-461 YLLSSSLLGLSAQRL
+461 YLLSSSLIGLSAQRL

-481 PVCRSKKVIE
+481 PVCKS
-491 PEEFVKMGGKIANQE
+491 EESLRPDAWLALGGDPRDTNVTVYK
-506 PVEVFEAVGCQACG
+506 AVGCQACSQ
-520 EKGYSGRISLAEIIR
+520 KGYNGRISLAEIIR
-535 IDSDLRERIDANESS
+535 IDSDLRKQIDDLVPTSQL
-550 AKLSNYLKEK
+550 KRYLYEQ
-560 GVTFMRED
+560 GVVLMRKD
-568 GMLKAVG
+568 GLLKAEA
-575 GLTSIDEVTRVVQ
+575 GLTSIEEVGRVIQ
-588 LDSSSN
+588 LE
-594 RANAE
+594 AH
-599 F
+599 

>member
-1 MDTAASPNSLETNT
+1 M
-15 QKQSINGQAS
+15 
-25 ENLEAWLL
+25 EAWLV
-33 SRHILTAS
+33 SECILTPS
-41 QAELARREGSRLGL
+41 QANLAQREANRLSL
-55 SFSEIVQR
+55 SFSEIVQK
-63 LGLVSGEELSEFRSV
+63 LGLVTSEEISRFRSV
-78 RGQLRTATEFIQ
+78 RGKLRTATEFIQ
-90 DGQLEGQQLS
+90 EGQIDGQSLS
-100 LRRLSLDA
+100 LRRLSLDDT
-108 GLRSTLPAE
+108 LRSKLSPE
-117 LCEKLTAIP
+117 LCEKLIAIP
-126 VAERDGRLWIA
+126 VAERDECLWIA

-143 LPTIKRLES
+143 LPTIKRLET
-152 AARRTI
+152 AAKQPI
-158 EVLPASERDIRL
+158 EVLPASETDIRL
-170 AINRNYRVRDE
+170 AINRNFAVSDE
-181 LYEAVGAF
+181 LYEVVGAF
-189 IQMDAEALNEQS
+189 LKMDADALIDQS
-201 QDDLPMIRLAEQIL
+201 QDDPPMIRLAEQIL

-249 LLPSAIQSAL
+249 LLPSAIRSAL

-266 AGMDIAEDRLP
+266 AGMDTAEDRLP

-284 AVGGEEIDV
+284 NIGSEEIDV

-311 DQSRLKLELAT
+311 DQSRLKLELST
-322 LGFSQ
+322 LGFSSGQ
-327 TQQSEFEDVLD
+327 KKEFSNILE

-353 KTTTLYTLLSMVD
+353 KTTTLYTLLSMID

-388 TQIKDE
+388 TQVKDE
-394 IGLSFANGLRTL
+394 IGLSFASGLRTL

-413 ILVGETRDQV
+413 ILVGETRDQL

-450 VPRLVDLGIPN
+450 IPRLTDLGIPP

-481 PVCRSKKVIE
+481 PLCKEAVSLS
-491 PEEFVKMGGKIANQE
+491 PEEWLSLGGRPVDE
-506 PVEVFEAVGCQACG
+506 PVKIYRPVGCHACG
-520 EKGYSGRISLAEIIR
+520 QKGYNGRISLAEIII
-535 IDSDLRERIDANESS
+535 IDSVLQQLIDNQEPIS
-550 AKLSNYLKEK
+550 KMKQYLQAQ
-560 GVTFMRED
+560 GVDFMRQD
-568 GMLKAVG
+568 GLAKARA
-575 GLTSIDEVTRVVQ
+575 GLTSIEEVGRIIQ
-588 LDSSSN
+588 LAAEDLEQ
-594 RANAE
+594 AN
-599 F
+599 